1 MENWRQFVNET
12 RLPSG
17 DPFQRKATKKR
28 FEAALGRSVE
38 KGEVIALDDKFHQVF
53 KIAKQMKVWLA
64 TDEYGRARL
73 YDDMKEAC
81 NWARISCPTP
91 EPEPQPE
98 PEPEP
103 EEEPQEEPQEEP
115 EEEEEEEGEYRRL
128 NYSDYLGF

>member
-1 MENWRQFVNET
+1 
-12 RLPSG
+12 
-17 DPFQRKATKKR
+17 
-28 FEAALGRSVE
+28 
-38 KGEVIALDDKFHQVF
+38 
-53 KIAKQMKVWLA
+53 MKVWLA

-81 NWARISCPTP
+81 KWARISCPTP
-91 EPEPQPE
+91 EPEPQ

-115 EEEEEEEGEYRRL
+115 EEEEAEEGEYRRL

>member
-1 MENWRQFVNET
+1 MESWRQFVNET

-73 YDDMKEAC
+73 YDDMKEA
-81 NWARISCPTP
+81 NTIGADKYFHAKANAEVSQLGDT
-91 EPEPQPE
+91 
-98 PEPEP
+98 
-103 EEEPQEEPQEEP
+103 
-115 EEEEEEEGEYRRL
+115 GENVL
-128 NYSDYLGF
+128 QK